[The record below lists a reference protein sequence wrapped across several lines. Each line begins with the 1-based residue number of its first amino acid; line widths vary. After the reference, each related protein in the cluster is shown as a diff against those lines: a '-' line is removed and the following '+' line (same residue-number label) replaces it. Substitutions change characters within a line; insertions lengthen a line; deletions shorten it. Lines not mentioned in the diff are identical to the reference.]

1 MNTLDDTPPPTAEH
15 ASDAALQGLFVEIF
29 DGLLAPG
36 EALPAERLLAERY
49 GVSRITV
56 RQAVHK
62 LKDLGLV
69 EVRQGGASK
78 VCDPTK
84 ADARVLELLLRHA
97 DKLQSDAARGLLQ
110 DLAEYQELY
119 ATGLLEAA
127 ARHASD
133 QQRQRLLQLVEAY
146 PDDLDPQQAEQLS
159 QHFWQAVT
167 AAGKNRILQMEMALW
182 QRWSDKAQPEEGEPQ
197 TVRWFYLTLARQLS
211 SRQDPLPYYLASV
224 RTSRG

>member
-1 MNTLDDTPPPTAEH
+1 MTTLDKTLAPPHEH
-15 ASDAALQGLFVEIF
+15 ASDAALEGLFVEIF

-36 EALPAERLLAERY
+36 ESLPAERLLAERY
-49 GVSRITV
+49 EVSRVTV

-78 VCDPTK
+78 VQDPAK
-84 ADARVLELLLRHA
+84 ADARVLELLLRYA
-97 DKLQSDAARGLLQ
+97 DKLQSDTTRKLLQ

-127 ARHASD
+127 ARHASE
-133 QQRQRLLQLVEAY
+133 QERERLLSLVESY
-146 PDDLDPQQAEQLS
+146 PGDLDQQQAEELNER
-159 QHFWQAVT
+159 FWKAIT

-182 QRWSDKAQPEEGEPQ
+182 QRWSDKAQRLDDEPQ
-197 TVRWFYLTLARQLS
+197 AVRWFYLTLARQLLS
-211 SRQDPLPYYLASV
+211 GQDPLPYYLASV
-224 RTSRG
+224 RTPRG